1 MKKILSKLILIL
13 LFTFIIAFT
22 VLSTIGIK
30 TNKFNK
36 LISDKAYQSKN
47 ISLELKDIK
56 FKLDPKQLSLFLA
69 TENPIITFKEI
80 SIPVNKVKIY
90 VDFLSLFKTNPII
103 KKININFKEL
113 DIVQLNKL
121 SNIIKPS
128 NLKSIV
134 NNNIKEGK
142 LISQI
147 EIFLDKEGLLEN
159 FVAKGNVYDL
169 NFMLLKDFNL
179 SKASF
184 SFFADKNDILIKKI
198 FGNLQ
203 DIIINDGD
211 MKLNLENGIKI
222 DSNFN
227 SKINLNE
234 KKLKKYQNFFK
245 KKNFTENI
253 KSLKANFK
261 NSFSFKLDKTYKIE
275 NFVYK
280 ISGKLEKS
288 NLQIKPPFK
297 NIFLKNEVR
306 EIFLSDF
313 VTQMTFSP
321 DNMIISGSG
330 KYSFDNLNFLK
341 IKLKNIFKNQ
351 SFYLTSDFEFKND
364 FAIDLINYKKTN
376 KTIANI
382 SFDVEKKK
390 DNIFIKE
397 IKYSEGK
404 NLILINGLN
413 FNNDKFSSFKKIK
426 VDTKNNDFSISNDKK
441 MLVKGKKFD
450 ASNLAK
456 FFKDQEDENKFA
468 NFNSDIEI
476 DFEKIKVPMSE
487 NLKNFKLIGEI
498 KKGKFVKIISKGDF
512 GGNNFLDISM
522 KSEKNTDK
530 KYLEIYSDLTRPL
543 LTEYSFF
550 NGLSGGKLLFT
561 SIIDN
566 ANSNSNLKIENFKIV
581 NAPGVIKLLS
591 LADLGGLADLAAGE
605 GLSFDILEIKM
616 EKDKDLLKLNE
627 ILALGPSMSVLM
639 EGYQSKEGLTSLRG
653 TLVPAKT
660 LNKMIAKIPVIG
672 SIVIPKEIG
681 EGLFGISFK
690 MKGPKGEIKTTI
702 NPIRTLTP
710 RFIQKIID
718 KKKETK

>member
-1 MKKILSKLILIL
+1 ML
-13 LFTFIIAFT
+13 
-22 VLSTIGIK
+22 
-30 TNKFNK
+30 
-36 LISDKAYQSKN
+36 
-47 ISLELKDIK
+47 
-56 FKLDPKQLSLFLA
+56 
-69 TENPIITFKEI
+69 ENPIITFKEI

-169 NFMLLKDFNL
+169 NFMLLKGFNL

-382 SFDVEKKK
+382 SFDVEKK
-390 DNIFIKE
+390 
-397 IKYSEGK
+397 
-404 NLILINGLN
+404 
-413 FNNDKFSSFKKIK
+413 
-426 VDTKNNDFSISNDKK
+426 
-441 MLVKGKKFD
+441 
-450 ASNLAK
+450 
-456 FFKDQEDENKFA
+456 
-468 NFNSDIEI
+468 
-476 DFEKIKVPMSE
+476 
-487 NLKNFKLIGEI
+487 
-498 KKGKFVKIISKGDF
+498 
-512 GGNNFLDISM
+512 
-522 KSEKNTDK
+522 
-530 KYLEIYSDLTRPL
+530 R
-543 LTEYSFF
+543 
-550 NGLSGGKLLFT
+550 
-561 SIIDN
+561 
-566 ANSNSNLKIENFKIV
+566 
-581 NAPGVIKLLS
+581 
-591 LADLGGLADLAAGE
+591 
-605 GLSFDILEIKM
+605 
-616 EKDKDLLKLNE
+616 
-627 ILALGPSMSVLM
+627 
-639 EGYQSKEGLTSLRG
+639 
-653 TLVPAKT
+653 
-660 LNKMIAKIPVIG
+660 
-672 SIVIPKEIG
+672 
-681 EGLFGISFK
+681 
-690 MKGPKGEIKTTI
+690 
-702 NPIRTLTP
+702 
-710 RFIQKIID
+710 
-718 KKKETK
+718 